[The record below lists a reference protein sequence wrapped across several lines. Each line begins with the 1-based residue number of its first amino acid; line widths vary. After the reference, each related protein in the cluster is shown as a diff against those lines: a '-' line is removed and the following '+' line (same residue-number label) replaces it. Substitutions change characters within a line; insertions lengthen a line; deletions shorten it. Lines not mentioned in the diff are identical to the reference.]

1 MMTKSKAKARSL
13 SPREINKVLKRCLL
27 MSNAE
32 LKRAALALS
41 FSTLRVSEAAQIIVS
56 DVLSPTGEIKTEIA
70 LRAAL
75 CKRRKPRVV
84 WLSNQARTLL
94 QEWFD
99 YRKSKQWATTFSTE
113 YQGLNPKSKVLL
125 NQSGRSYSMKR
136 KSRINKA
143 GEAVDY
149 LACDTLELLIRN
161 IYQRCG
167 LKGCSSHTGRRSYG
181 TNMNGLGIELSSIQ
195 RALGHADPAM
205 SLEYIDISGEQLS
218 RAAELAF

>member
-1 MMTKSKAKARSL
+1 MTKSRSKARSL
-13 SPREINKVLKRCLL
+13 TPSQINKVLKRCLL
-27 MSNAE
+27 MSNPQ

-41 FSTLRVSEAAQIIVS
+41 FSTLRVSELAQITIA
-56 DVLSPTGEIKTEIA
+56 DVLTPTGEIKTELA

-84 WLSNQARTLL
+84 WLSNQAKTLL
-94 QEWFD
+94 QEWLD
-99 YRKSKQWATTFSTE
+99 HRKSKQWATTFVTE

-125 NQSGRSYSMKR
+125 NQSGRSYSMKQKNR
-136 KSRINKA
+136 VNQQ
-143 GEAVDY
+143 GETVTY
-149 LACDTLELLIRN
+149 FACDTLELLIRN
-161 IYQRCG
+161 TFDRCG
-167 LKGCSSHTGRRSYG
+167 LKGASSHSGRRSYG
-181 TNMNGLGIELSSIQ
+181 TNMNTIGIELSAIQ

>member
-1 MMTKSKAKARSL
+1 MTKSKAKARSL
-13 SPREINKVLKRCLL
+13 SPNEINKVFKRCLL
-27 MSNAE
+27 MSNPQ

-41 FSTLRVSEAAQIIVS
+41 FSTLRVSELAQISIS
-56 DVLSPTGEIKTEIA
+56 DVLTSTGEIKTEIA

-75 CKRRKPRVV
+75 CKRRRPRVV
-84 WLSNQARTLL
+84 WLNHQAKNFL

-99 YRKSKQWATTFSTE
+99 YRKSRQWATTFSTE
-113 YQGLNPKSKVLL
+113 YQGLNPRSKVLL

-136 KSRINKA
+136 KTRVNQQ

-149 LACDTLELLIRN
+149 LACDSLELVIRN

-181 TNMNGLGIELSSIQ
+181 TNMNALGIELSVIQ
-195 RALGHADPAM
+195 RALGHAEPSM
-205 SLEYIDISGEQLS
+205 SLEYIDVSGEQLS
-218 RAAELAF
+218 TAAEIAL